1 MEQTNGPDSGAADGV
16 GDADGTPDEGE
27 HSQRD
32 GAPEDDAS
40 TQVSWRSVPTWI
52 TVILVALALAAG
64 YLGGRPAY
72 PLDTGADAGF
82 LRDMSAH
89 HAQAVDMS
97 MVILDKTEDPELH
110 TVATDMARTQQ
121 AQIGIMQGWLM
132 AWGLP
137 ARGAQ
142 PPMTWMEG
150 HDHGGGDG
158 EVPDTMPGLAS
169 PEDLTALED
178 SEGVEAELLFLELMI
193 AHHQGGIE
201 MAEAE
206 VDLGGEDMVTRFAQG
221 MIDAQQ
227 SEVNLMEGMIDDRSG
242 SGED

>member
-1 MEQTNGPDSGAADGV
+1 MEQSNGPATGTADHV
-16 GDADGTPDEGE
+16 GDVPDDDGPPWADSAPDGETP
-27 HSQRD
+27 SR
-32 GAPEDDAS
+32 A
-40 TQVSWRSVPTWI
+40 SWRSVPMWT
-52 TVILVALALAAG
+52 TVILVVLALGGG
-64 YLGGRPAY
+64 YLLGRPSY

-97 MVILDKTEDPELH
+97 MIILEKTEDPELH
-110 TVATDMARTQQ
+110 TVATDIARTQQ

-132 AWGLP
+132 AWDLH

-142 PPMTWMEG
+142 EPMAWMEG
-150 HDHGGGDG
+150 HDHGGEGG

-169 PEDLTALED
+169 SEEMVSLED

-193 AHHQGGIE
+193 AHHRGGVE

-206 VDLGGEDMVTRFAQG
+206 VELGQEELVTDFAQG
-221 MIDAQQ
+221 MADAQLK
-227 SEVNLMEGMIDDRSG
+227 EIELMEGMIDQREDGASG
-242 SGED
+242 D

>member
-27 HSQRD
+27 HSRAERLSEE
-32 GAPEDDAS
+32 GASP
-40 TQVSWRSVPTWI
+40 QVSWRSVPTWT

-64 YLGGRPAY
+64 YLLGRPSY

-110 TVATDMARTQQ
+110 TVATDMTRTQQ

-132 AWGLP
+132 AWDLP

-150 HDHGGGDG
+150 HDHGDGGG

-169 PEDLTALED
+169 PEDLEALED
-178 SEGVEAELLFLELMI
+178 AEGVEAELLFLELMI
-193 AHHQGGIE
+193 AHHRGGIE

-206 VDLGGEDMVTRFAQG
+206 VDLGGEEMVTRFAQG

-227 SEVNLMEGMIDDRSG
+227 SEVNLMEGMIDERSG
-242 SGED
+242 SGGD

>member
-1 MEQTNGPDSGAADGV
+1 MEHTNGPDSRTADGV
-16 GDADGTPDEGE
+16 GDADTAPDEGE
-27 HSQRD
+27 HTPTDTGSE
-32 GAPEDDAS
+32 EDVS
-40 TQVSWRSVPTWI
+40 PQVSWRSVPTWI
-52 TVILVALALAAG
+52 TVILVALALGAG
-64 YLGGRPAY
+64 YLLGRPTY

-97 MVILDKTEDPELH
+97 MVILDETDDPELH

-132 AWGLP
+132 AWDLP

-142 PPMTWMEG
+142 RPMTWMEG
-150 HDHGGGDG
+150 HDHGGGDTSI
-158 EVPDTMPGLAS
+158 PDTMPGLAS

-178 SEGVEAELLFLELMI
+178 AEGVEAELIFLDLMI
-193 AHHQGGIE
+193 AHHQGGIQ

-206 VDLGGEDMVTRFAQG
+206 VDLGGEQMVIRFAQG

-227 SEVNLMEGMIDDRSG
+227 SEVNLMEGMIEDRGG
-242 SGED
+242 SGD